1 MEKNVK
7 IAPSMLSADFSK
19 MGEELSRVEN
29 AGADIIHLDVMD
41 GVFVPNITF
50 GIKMVA
56 DLKKIA
62 TKPLDCHLM
71 IVSPEKYVKKFAEAG
86 ADFVTVHYEAC
97 KENLTNVLKLIKSCG
112 VKCGLVI
119 NPDTPVEKIV
129 NEIPLCDMVL
139 VMSVFPGFGGQSFI
153 SDVLVKV
160 SEIRDIIDKNH
171 YNCLIEIDGGINPQT
186 ALAAKKAGCDVLVAG
201 SSVFGAKDAAKAIA
215 DLR

>member
-19 MGEELSRVEN
+19 MGEELARVEN

-86 ADFVTVHYEAC
+86 ADYVTVHYEAC
-97 KENLTNVLKLIKSCG
+97 KENLANVLKLIKSCG

-171 YNCLIEIDGGINPQT
+171 YNCLIEIDGGINPRT
-186 ALAAKKAGCDVLVAG
+186 ALAAKEAGCDVLVAG